1 MAQLQPMPA
10 EESKTKR
17 RVHRFPQIDMTPM
30 VDLGFLLITFFIF
43 TTSMTEKTTMKLVM
57 PAEGPVTP
65 VRESRSLTILL
76 ASNDRTF
83 VYEGMWQDAIQRN
96 AISVADYSST
106 GVRKIIML
114 KQKQLKK
121 ADSLIVV
128 IKPLDQC
135 SYKNTVD
142 ILDEMVINGVT
153 RYAITQPTEEE
164 KNYVMRME

>member
-17 RVHRFPQIDMTPM
+17 RVHKIPQIDMTPM

-43 TTSMTEKTTMKLVM
+43 TTSMTEKTNMKLVM
-57 PAEGPVTP
+57 PAEGPETFVG
-65 VRESRSLTILL
+65 ESRSLTILL
-76 ASNDRTF
+76 GSENKVFA
-83 VYEGMWQDAIQRN
+83 YEGIWQDAIQRN

-106 GVRKIIML
+106 GIRKIIMR
-114 KQKQLKK
+114 KQNQLKK
-121 ADSLIVV
+121 ADSLIVI

-142 ILDEMVINGVT
+142 ILDEMVINGIT
-153 RYAITQPTEEE
+153 RYAITQATQEE